1 MDETGITQDGLAQ
14 STGINQGTVSRYV
27 NAKVLPD
34 WDTLLTLARA
44 FKRPIIYFITDNDAP
59 ARGNGNPKPESDI
72 DSGEVY
78 RNIVEGNTE
87 YVLILRSVLEE
98 KYRLVALEQIQSDID
113 ERKSDKDTIS
123 RLMTLVEVT
132 TGRIAD
138 LHVKFPQGEKG

>member
-1 MDETGITQDGLAQ
+1 MDEMGITQDGLAQ

-72 DSGEVY
+72 DPGEVY

-87 YVLILRSVLEE
+87 YVLMLRSVLEE
-98 KYRLVALEQIQSDID
+98 KIQRDRD

-138 LHVKFPQGEKG
+138 LHVKLPQREKG